1 MQKSKANAARF
12 SLIVAHDQEL
22 GIGKNNQLPWRIPQD
37 LKHFR
42 DLTSAVTEV
51 SLKNAVVMGRKTW
64 DSIPAKQRPL
74 PKRQNII
81 LTRHNPSDFTGL
93 DVLVAKNLEE
103 AITKAEQ
110 LPCENCFV
118 IGGAEVYRQAL
129 NLPAFKRLYTTE
141 IMGTF
146 DCDVFFPDYRSL
158 FSLVEQSEWMHEQS
172 TTFRFCTY
180 ENK

>member
-1 MQKSKANAARF
+1 MQKSKPNATRF

-22 GIGKNNQLPWRIPQD
+22 GIGKDNQLPWRIPPD

-42 DLTSAVTEV
+42 EITTSVTDL

-64 DSIPAKQRPL
+64 DSIPVNQRPL

-81 LTRHNPSDFTGL
+81 LTRNTDFSLYEFG
-93 DVLVAKNLEE
+93 VLLATDLEDAIVKVAE
-103 AITKAEQ
+103 

-129 NLPAFKRLYTTE
+129 ALPEFKRLYTTE
-141 IMGTF
+141 IMGKF
-146 DCDVFFPDYRSL
+146 NCDVFFPDYSSHFRAVERSD
-158 FSLVEQSEWMHEQS
+158 WMHDES
-172 TTFRFCTY
+172 NTFRFCTY
-180 ENK
+180 EKK